1 MQTRWARPAGEAT
14 TDDPTKLRLV
24 FDPGRDAQVD
34 RRRVELALGG
44 GRSAEAD
51 LYRRPASAGP
61 DKRLPFVLFVPGD
74 APQPIMEGLLDWGQY
89 RAWGEAV
96 AARGL
101 AAVVAKHAS
110 TDGSAMPPRSPPRSA
125 TP

>member
-1 MQTRWARPAGEAT
+1 MHRWTGGALNWRWAA
-14 TDDPTKLRLV
+14 
-24 FDPGRDAQVD
+24 DAPP
-34 RRRVELALGG
+34 RRTSTVV
-44 GRSAEAD
+44 
-51 LYRRPASAGP
+51 PASAGP

-125 TP
+125 TPWRRHWAGR